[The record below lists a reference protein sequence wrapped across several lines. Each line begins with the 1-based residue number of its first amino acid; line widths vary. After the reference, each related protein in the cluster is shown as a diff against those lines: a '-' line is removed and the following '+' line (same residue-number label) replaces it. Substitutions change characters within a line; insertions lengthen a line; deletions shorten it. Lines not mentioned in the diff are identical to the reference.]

1 MGLELVMLPPLPP
14 WLAPRYALTGIKL
27 GLSALLLL
35 VAVVGCSTQT
45 VRLEGFRIQLPVIG
59 TIGPKGWKP
68 YAKELE
74 GEARSIRIDLE
85 LAEAR
90 HVATKR
96 AYEDAQA
103 EAARM
108 EAERLARVVARQ
120 EEITDEVRQ
129 DYSRRIADLRARAAR
144 LQDQARAGAR
154 GASGG
159 LQLPETGDPA
169 SGIDDPAACQEIP
182 ARDVKTDIACR
193 AIAEEQAIQLD
204 ALIQWVSRQLGA
216 TE

>member
-1 MGLELVMLPPLPP
+1 MGLEFLMLPPLPP

-45 VRLEGFRIQLPVIG
+45 VRLEGFQVKLPLIG
-59 TIGPKGWKP
+59 TIGPQGWKP

-74 GEARSIRIDLE
+74 GEVRSIRIDLE

-90 HVATKR
+90 HIATKR

-144 LQDQARAGAR
+144 LQAQARAGA
-154 GASGG
+154 GSASGG
-159 LQLPETGDPA
+159 LPVPETGDPA
-169 SGIDDPAACQEIP
+169 ARTDAAPDCRALPAADLNTEI
-182 ARDVKTDIACR
+182 RCR
-193 AIAEEQAIQLD
+193 EIAEQQAT
-204 ALIQWVSRQLGA
+204 QLGA
-216 TE
+216 LIEWVERQFYNQP

>member
-1 MGLELVMLPPLPP
+1 MTLPPLPP

-35 VAVVGCSTQT
+35 LAVVGCSTQT
-45 VRLEGFRIQLPVIG
+45 VRLEGFQVKLPLIG
-59 TIGPKGWKP
+59 TFGPQGWKP

-74 GEARSIRIDLE
+74 GEVRSIRIDLE

-90 HVATKR
+90 HFATKR
-96 AYEDAQA
+96 AYIEAQEDAARQQA
-103 EAARM
+103 EIIARQ
-108 EAERLARVVARQ
+108 VARQ
-120 EEITDEVRQ
+120 ERITDEVRQ
-129 DYSRRIADLRARAAR
+129 DYQRSIAALRARAAR
-144 LQDQARAGAR
+144 LQAQARAGAG

-182 ARDVKTDIACR
+182 ARDVKTDMACR

>member
-1 MGLELVMLPPLPP
+1 MLPPLPP

-45 VRLEGFRIQLPVIG
+45 VRLEGFQVKLPLIG
-59 TIGPKGWKP
+59 TIGPQGWKP

-74 GEARSIRIDLE
+74 GEVRSIRIDLE
-85 LAEAR
+85 LSEAR
-90 HVATKR
+90 HIATKR

-144 LQDQARAGAR
+144 LQAQARAGAG

-159 LQLPETGDPA
+159 VQLPETGGPA
-169 SGIDDPAACQEIP
+169 SGIDDAPRCNALPAPDLATELN
-182 ARDVKTDIACR
+182 CR

>member
-1 MGLELVMLPPLPP
+1 MSLFSFRPPVWAAARYTFAGYAVAAMAIICLIG
-14 WLAPRYALTGIKL
+14 WLGF
-27 GLSALLLL
+27 
-35 VAVVGCSTQT
+35 VTQT
-45 VRLEGFRIQLPVIG
+45 IRIEGLQLRAPFIG
-59 TIGPKGWKP
+59 TIGPRGLKKD
-68 YAKELE
+68 AQELE
-74 GEARSIRIDLE
+74 GEVRSIRIDLE

-90 HVATKR
+90 HIATKR

-129 DYSRRIADLRARAAR
+129 DYSRRIAELRARAAR
-144 LQDQARAGAR
+144 LQAQARAGAG